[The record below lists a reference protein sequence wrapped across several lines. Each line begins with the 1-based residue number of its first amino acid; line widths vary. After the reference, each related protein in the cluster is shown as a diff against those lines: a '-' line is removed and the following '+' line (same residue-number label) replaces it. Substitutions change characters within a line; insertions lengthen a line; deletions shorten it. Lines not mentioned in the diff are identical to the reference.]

1 MASFVESA
9 SACLFFVACYSK
21 VVSLHI
27 ASEGCGILMVNEAG
41 CTAISGCFGV
51 YFKLVDF
58 FFDNT
63 IERGV
68 DVMFRK
74 EAMWTTFEGDLKLVD
89 NSLR

>member
-1 MASFVESA
+1 
-9 SACLFFVACYSK
+9 
-21 VVSLHI
+21 
-27 ASEGCGILMVNEAG
+27 MVNEVG
-41 CTAISGCFGV
+41 LTAISGCFGV
-51 YFKLVDF
+51 CFKLLEF
-58 FFDNT
+58 FFDNA